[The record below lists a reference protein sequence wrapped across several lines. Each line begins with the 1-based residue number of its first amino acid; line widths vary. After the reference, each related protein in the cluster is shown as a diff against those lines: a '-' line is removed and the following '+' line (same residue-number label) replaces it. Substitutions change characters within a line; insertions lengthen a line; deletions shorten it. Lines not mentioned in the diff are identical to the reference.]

1 MSYVKLSVLS
11 DTLNK
16 ANANGRTRFATIDDV
31 LKLQEKYEETDF
43 SKMIEESKN
52 QSIGKIATKE
62 VTGLVGA
69 PLAGVMS
76 VAVMLKHYLSD
87 EDIFNLHPIEQ
98 ISVQFKNIAKRGLWE
113 KDPLFYLANE
123 EAKKY
128 GIEDIV
134 KTALDMVRG
143 KADIGAILEEPIE
156 RKASTDLFLDDED
169 DNNGNSGNNGNKD
182 FDFSNL

>member
-11 DTLNK
+11 DTLKK
-16 ANANGRTRFATIDDV
+16 ANANGRTKFATISDV
-31 LKLQEKYEETDF
+31 LNLQEKYEETDF

-52 QSIGKIATKE
+52 QSIGKIATIKA
-62 VTGLVGA
+62 TGLVGA

-76 VAVMLKHYLSD
+76 IAVMLKNYLSD
-87 EDIFNLHPIEQ
+87 EDIFKLHPIEQ
-98 ISVQFKNIAKRGLWE
+98 VSVQFKNISKRGLWE

-156 RKASTDLFLDDED
+156 RKASTDLFLDEDNDDD
-169 DNNGNSGNNGNKD
+169 DNGNNGNKD

>member
-11 DTLNK
+11 DTLK
-16 ANANGRTRFATIDDV
+16 TANIKGRTRFATIDDV
-31 LKLQEKYEETDF
+31 LKLQDKYKGTDF

-76 VAVMLKHYLSD
+76 IAVMLKHYLSD

-169 DNNGNSGNNGNKD
+169 DDDNGNNGNNSD

>member
-11 DTLNK
+11 DTLK
-16 ANANGRTRFATIDDV
+16 TANANGRTRFATIGDV
-31 LKLQEKYEETDF
+31 LNLQDKYKETDF

-169 DNNGNSGNNGNKD
+169 DNNSNNGNNGNKD